1 MNNPMGAFNPACM
14 EMAERMSRKMVP
26 PKPGWNLMGPY
37 ISRRWREALARI
49 NKRLV
54 LQYFPYGKIA
64 GSKERGFWSVCL
76 KMPRTNLLFKQAVI
90 SLVDDNGKFSP
101 PSWGMLAAIKR
112 GMWRFRH
119 EGFDAELD
127 TLDRQLDAA
136 GQKRQDKEQINLFD
150 SIMKTMERLDPSTR
164 KLGLSRISVP
174 QGYCPTVFRQGAP
187 DGSSATIPI
196 TSTGASKAIC

>member
-14 EMAERMSRKMVP
+14 EVAERMDKKLMP

-37 ISRRWREALARI
+37 ISRRWRDALARI

-76 KMPRTNLLFKQAVI
+76 KMPRTKLLFKQAVI

-136 GQKRQDKEQINLFD
+136 GQKRQDEEQTDLFD
-150 SIMKTMERLDPSTR
+150 RIMKTMEKLDPSSR
-164 KLGLSRISVP
+164 ELGLSRISVP
-174 QGYCPTVFRQGAP
+174 DCGP
-187 DGSSATIPI
+187 DAFWNKGHNHGSSATI
-196 TSTGASKAIC
+196 STKSSRAGEEVC